1 MNNYNEVKQI
11 MQKHAEAHKDLCITI
26 TDIKSFKQKQRALYR
41 TYYQAQ
47 DKVNQLIE
55 QMKEK
60 DPAFV
65 EMMVAL
71 NPDVSEIIYK
81 PNPNTQ

>member
-1 MNNYNEVKQI
+1 MAA
-11 MQKHAEAHKDLCITI
+11 HAEAHKELCNAIA
-26 TDIKSFKQKQRALYR
+26 DIKTFKNKQRALYR

-47 DKVNQLIE
+47 DKVNKFIE
-55 QMKEK
+55 EMKTK

-71 NPDVSEIIYK
+71 NPDASEILYK
-81 PNPNTQ
+81 QQSSTQ

>member
-1 MNNYNEVKQI
+1 
-11 MQKHAEAHKDLCITI
+11 MQKHGEAHKELCNAIA
-26 TDIKSFKQKQRALYR
+26 DIKLFKAKQRTLYR

-47 DKVNQLIE
+47 DKVNATIE
-55 QMKEK
+55 EMKEK

-71 NPDVSEIIYK
+71 NPDTSEIIYK
-81 PNPNTQ
+81 SNTQ